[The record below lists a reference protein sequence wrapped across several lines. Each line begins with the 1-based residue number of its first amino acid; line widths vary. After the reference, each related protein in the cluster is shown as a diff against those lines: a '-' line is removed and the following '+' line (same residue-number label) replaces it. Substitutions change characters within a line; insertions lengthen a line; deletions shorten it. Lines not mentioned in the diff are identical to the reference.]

1 MERRELTWAERLPAG
16 TGWKQRG
23 SCSCASG
30 EGCDEE
36 GIGEGGTTGVCEKS
50 TWQKPVGSDKRTSAK
65 EGEVPA
71 GADAQPSVDA
81 NATVRSFTCGHP

>member
-1 MERRELTWAERLPAG
+1 MEGRKLTGAERLPAG

-30 EGCDEE
+30 KGCEGE
-36 GIGEGGTTGVCEKS
+36 GVSEGGTTGVCEKS
-50 TWQKPVGSDKRTSAK
+50 TRQKPGGSDKNTSAT

-81 NATVRSFTCGHP
+81 NATARSFTCGHP